1 MSEPRLVRFTS
12 SVYKA
17 VRPRNALGMTLR
29 EPKATGIDP
38 MEIHTAVRHGDVVF
52 EPRLTLR
59 ERKRWGRSK
68 DRPPESM
75 DRLPKG

>member
-1 MSEPRLVRFTS
+1 
-12 SVYKA
+12 
-17 VRPRNALGMTLR
+17 
-29 EPKATGIDP
+29 